1 MKRPLRS
8 RILALLAALA
18 MAPVAREAHA
28 DPPPKAEPR
37 VTSVVLLPTAI
48 ADPKGIRPAR
58 ERDKELLTLAQ
69 GLDAL
74 LSDTT
79 QDLGLAVVPP
89 SAPAGRLRDRDLLDR
104 ARIANAPVLL
114 PSLRALESGDIELR
128 MALAAPGAHAVDAL
142 REPVSR
148 ANLPVRA
155 VVLLRDLLKRR
166 SKPKPPPPA
175 VKPVTPASVLAKPGR
190 VSLIANATV
199 FGGLIGVSIQRGSG
213 SGDPRVL
220 FPLLAVGAGVGLGA
234 SLLASGEWDVSTGD
248 AWYFAAGAWWPSAA
262 AHLVFQGRFADH
274 RPDSERWIFG
284 LLGGTAGVTLASM
297 GLAVRPVT
305 DGDALMA
312 HSGGALGLAFGALVE
327 MAARG
332 DTKTTPFAGM
342 GYGAGLGWLAAAA
355 VAVHVDVTP
364 LRVLTVDLGAALG
377 GVAGAALGSPLLVN
391 DPSVDKQRAWAT
403 ITASSAVV
411 GGVITAIVARP
422 RKTAKAA
429 SLRGSPL
436 IGVLGES
443 RVGALSAPILGAGWS
458 GVWE

>member
-1 MKRPLRS
+1 MRS
-8 RILALLAALA
+8 ASTRRLLALLAALSVV
-18 MAPVAREAHA
+18 PIARRA
-28 DPPPKAEPR
+28 DAGPPPASVPR
-37 VTSVVLLPTAI
+37 VTSIVLLPTAI
-48 ADPKGIRPAR
+48 ADQKSIRPAR
-58 ERDKELLTLAQ
+58 SRDKELATLAQ

-74 LSDTT
+74 LSDTA

-89 SAPAGRLRDRDLLDR
+89 SASRGRLRDVDLLDR
-104 ARIANAPVLL
+104 ARTANAPVLL
-114 PSLRALESGDIELR
+114 PSLRALESGDLELR
-128 MALAAPGAHAVDAL
+128 MALAAPGARTVDAL
-142 REPVSR
+142 HEPVSR

-166 SKPKPPPPA
+166 AK
-175 VKPVTPASVLAKPGR
+175 PASPATALAPAPTAGMLTRAGR

-213 SGDPRVL
+213 SDDPRVL

-234 SLLASGEWDVSTGD
+234 ALLASGEWDVSVGD

-262 AHLVFQGRFADH
+262 AHLVFQGRFAGH

-305 DGDALMA
+305 EGDALMA

-355 VAVHVDVTP
+355 VAVHVDVPT

-377 GVAGAALGSPLLVN
+377 GIGGAALGSPLLVN
-391 DPSVDKQRAWAT
+391 DPSAAKPRAWAT

-411 GGVITAIVARP
+411 GGVITAIVVRRRANP
-422 RKTAKAA
+422 KAT
-429 SLRGSPL
+429 SLRGLPM

-443 RVGALSAPILGAGWS
+443 RAGALSAPILGAGWS